1 VEATKAAPPSF
12 IALPREMA
20 LLSRPMARSS
30 KRRTPPPPHVGSA
43 IGLLLLSLESAGL
56 LWGEPRRVVQQY

>member
-30 KRRTPPPPHVGSA
+30 KRRTPPPVGSA

>member
-1 VEATKAAPPSF
+1 VEASKAAPPSF

-30 KRRTPPPPHVGSA
+30 KRRTPPPVGSA
-43 IGLLLLSLESAGL
+43 IGVLLSLEAAGL